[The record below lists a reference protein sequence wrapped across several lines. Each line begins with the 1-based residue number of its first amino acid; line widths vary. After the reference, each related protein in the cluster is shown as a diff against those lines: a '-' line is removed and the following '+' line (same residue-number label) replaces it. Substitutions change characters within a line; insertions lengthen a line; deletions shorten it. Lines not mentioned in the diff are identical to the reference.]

1 MFRKTCVFLL
11 FGFFFLVSVLASPVA
26 AKKVTPYDIFQGST
40 LHHVIKSG
48 TLRVGME
55 VAYFPFEY
63 SDKKGNPIGFDVD
76 IARLIAKE
84 LGVRL
89 KIRDIEWTGLI
100 PSLQTGKID
109 MIISGMTRT
118 LTRAKAVTFTDPYF
132 VTGLCALVSKKRSPG
147 LTSVDGL
154 NKPGKIIAVKTGTTG
169 DLIAKQRFPKARINR
184 FKDETAC
191 VREVVT
197 GRADAFIYDQ
207 LSIAIHH
214 KQNPKTTIALL
225 KPFTYEPFAIAIR
238 KGDFDFLNWLNLF
251 LETIKADG
259 RYKALYDK
267 YFHSLIP

>member
-1 MFRKTCVFLL
+1 MRKVLCGILVLFVF
-11 FGFFFLVSVLASPVA
+11 FAIPAHVRA
-26 AKKVTPYDIFQGST
+26 AKVTPYDIFKGSA
-40 LHHVIKSG
+40 LSRIIRAGVI
-48 TLRVGME
+48 RVGME

-63 SDKKGNPIGFDVD
+63 ADKKGNPTGFDVD
-76 IARLIAKE
+76 MAKLIAKE
-84 LGVRL
+84 LGVKL
-89 KIRDIEWTGLI
+89 EIRDIEWTGLI

-132 VTGLCALVSKKRSPG
+132 VTGLCALVSRKRSPG
-147 LTSVDGL
+147 LTSVDAL
-154 NKPGKIIAVKTGTTG
+154 NRRGKIIAVKTGTTG
-169 DLIAKQRFPKARINR
+169 DLIAKKRFPKARINR

-207 LSIAIHH
+207 LSIAKHQ
-214 KQNPKTTIALL
+214 KQNPKSTYALL

-259 RYKALYDK
+259 RYRRLYDT
-267 YFHSLIP
+267 YFHTLIP